1 MENHRRNSVV
11 GLNLDSTAWNL
22 VGNMSYLAYNAPM
35 YFSAAVLA
43 LYQSEHPASP
53 NPVTL
58 SDLFFALHA
67 TALTAY
73 TLSQAFTLDRG
84 SQFISKPTI
93 FGIMA
98 LTLAFM
104 VAGGLSS
111 GGHISTLRY
120 LEALSTVKLVCT
132 FLRYTPQVVFNW
144 RRQSTE
150 GFAVETQLLDIVGGG
165 ASVLQMYLQAYNSD
179 NFGVFGNFAKFGL
192 ALVSIGFDLTLLF
205 QHYVLYRHTRPRRFA
220 HYTYGD
226 MAAGMEKD
234 AAKPLLT
241 PQLSQMLHVPAEAGV
256 LEPMVSVVPS
266 TYRAC

>member
-1 MENHRRNSVV
+1 MV

-22 VGNMSYLAYNAPM
+22 VGNVSYLAYNAPM

-43 LYQSEHPASP
+43 LYQAEHPASP

-73 TLSQAFTLDRG
+73 TLSQAFMLDRG
-84 SQFISKPTI
+84 SQFISRPTI
-93 FGIMA
+93 FGIIA
-98 LTLAFM
+98 LALAFLA
-104 VAGGLSS
+104 AGCLASDD
-111 GGHISTLRY
+111 GHTISTLRY
-120 LEALSTVKLVCT
+120 LEAFSTVKLVCT

-150 GFAVETQLLDIVGGG
+150 GFAVETQLLDIVGGVV
-165 ASVLQMYLQAYNSD
+165 SVLQMYLQAYNSD

-205 QHYVLYRHTRPRRFA
+205 QHYVLYRHTRPHRFA
-220 HYTYGD
+220 HYMYGD
-226 MAAGMEKD
+226 LATGMEKD

-241 PQLSQMLHVPAEAGV
+241 PQLSQVLHVPGEAGRV
-256 LEPMVSVVPS
+256 DPSTVSSVVQ
-266 TYRAC
+266 TTAYQAC